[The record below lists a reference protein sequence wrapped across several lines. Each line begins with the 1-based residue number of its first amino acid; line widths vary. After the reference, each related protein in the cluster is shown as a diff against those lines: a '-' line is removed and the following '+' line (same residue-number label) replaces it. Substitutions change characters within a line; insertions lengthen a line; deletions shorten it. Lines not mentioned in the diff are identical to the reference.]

1 MRWDERFEAL
11 ETGLALES
19 AGEQLT
25 DRDRE
30 IDELAVERAATV
42 SWADRCRG
50 REVTLRVA
58 VLGPIRGELA
68 MATAD
73 WLLVH
78 QDASTDW
85 VVAVGQVLAVT
96 VAGGGPAAARRE
108 VERRTTWRQAWTE
121 LIRDR
126 DSVMVMLVDGSTL
139 RGVPSRAGSDYV
151 EIADEL
157 VPYAA
162 VVAVRCPR

>member
-1 MRWDERFEAL
+1 MRWDERFVAL
-11 ETGLALES
+11 ETGLALE
-19 AGEQLT
+19 ADGEQQT

-30 IDELAVERAATV
+30 IDELAVERSATV
-42 SWADRCRG
+42 SWTDRCRG
-50 REVTLRVA
+50 REVTLRVT
-58 VLGPIRGELA
+58 VLGTIRGELA

-78 QDASTDW
+78 QDTATDW
-85 VVAVGQVLAVT
+85 VVAVTHVLGAT
-96 VAGGGPAAARRE
+96 VAGGGPAAARKE
-108 VERRTTWRQAWTE
+108 IERRTTWRQAWTE

-126 DSVMVMLVDGSTL
+126 DVVTAMLVDGSTL
-139 RGVPSRAGSDYV
+139 RGAPSRAGSDYV
-151 EIADEL
+151 QIGDEL